1 MDASTVPMTRTRE
14 PAAQPDLEALK
25 ARQRAA
31 WSSGDYAI
39 VGTTLQIVGE
49 ELCEALDVRAGQR
62 VLDVAAGNG
71 NVSLAAARRWCDVV
85 ASDYVPALLERARE
99 RAAAE
104 RLDIE
109 FREADAEAL
118 PFPNASFDVVVSTF
132 GVMFTPDQEMA
143 ASEML
148 RVVKSGGKI
157 GLANWTPEGFIGQ
170 VFKTIGRHLP
180 PPPGARSP
188 ALWGTRTRIAEL
200 FGLHAASISTAQ
212 RHFVFRYRS
221 PAHWLEVFGAY
232 YGPLLKAFAALEP
245 ASRTALERDLTG
257 ADRAVQPRAGRL
269 HGRARRVPRGRRH
282 QRLTSVGLEP
292 TGKEE
297 AMTHVGRSFR
307 VIRLTAVTLGLG
319 AMLAL
324 APSDAGEMHHTV
336 VPADAVAWGPA
347 PPSLPPG
354 AQAAVLLGNPA
365 KEGPFVLR
373 LKFPAGYAVPPH
385 RHSKDELLTVIAG
398 GSRSRPGRSWIARRA
413 RSCRRRASF
422 TCRPACRTTP
432 GSRRRRS
439 SRSTASARST

>member
-14 PAAQPDLEALK
+14 PAAQPDLQALK

-49 ELCEALDVRAGQR
+49 ELCEAIDVRAGQK

-71 NVSLAAARRWCDVV
+71 NASLAAARRWCDVV

-109 FREADAEAL
+109 VREADAEAL
-118 PFPNASFDVVVSTF
+118 PFPSESFDVVVSTF

-188 ALWGTRTRIAEL
+188 ALWGTRARIAEL

-221 PAHWLEVFGAY
+221 PAHWLEVFGSY

-245 ASRTALERDLTG
+245 ASRAALERDLATLIE
-257 ADRAVQPRAGRL
+257 QFN
-269 HGRARRVPRGRRH
+269 RARDG
-282 QRLTSVGLEP
+282 S
-292 TGKEE
+292 
-297 AMTHVGRSFR
+297 M
-307 VIRLTAVTLGLG
+307 
-319 AMLAL
+319 
-324 APSDAGEMHHTV
+324 V
-336 VPADAVAWGPA
+336 VPGEYLEVVVTRD
-347 PPSLPPG
+347 
-354 AQAAVLLGNPA
+354 
-365 KEGPFVLR
+365 
-373 LKFPAGYAVPPH
+373 
-385 RHSKDELLTVIAG
+385 
-398 GSRSRPGRSWIARRA
+398 
-413 RSCRRRASF
+413 
-422 TCRPACRTTP
+422 
-432 GSRRRRS
+432 
-439 SRSTASARST
+439 